1 MLVRRSKA
9 FLFFLSFFFLRV
21 NKNTLDDELEEE
33 FNNRNLKEKR
43 DGFRENDNSPTTIID
58 GSRDPSCRVY
68 YLVPIGGGWPLYIF
82 HDGSIGKTQK
92 TKRTAD
98 AAGFQRQIPT
108 RHPQVSRGN
117 ITF

>member
-58 GSRDPSCRVY
+58 GSRDSSCRVY
-68 YLVPIGGGWPLYIF
+68 YLVPLAE
-82 HDGSIGKTQK
+82 DGHYTYFTMDRSEDPENETYGRCGRISE
-92 TKRTAD
+92 AD
-98 AAGFQRQIPT
+98 PDTSSSSFQR
-108 RHPQVSRGN
+108 
-117 ITF
+117 